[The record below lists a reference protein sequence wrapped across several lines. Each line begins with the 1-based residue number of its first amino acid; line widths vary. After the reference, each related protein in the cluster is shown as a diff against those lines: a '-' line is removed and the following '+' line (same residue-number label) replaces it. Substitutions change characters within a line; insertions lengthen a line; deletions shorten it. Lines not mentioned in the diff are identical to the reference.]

1 MPCVRSAPSSDC
13 ERGTH
18 AKVLLAYG
26 GSQMSPTR
34 AKPVSNATPAQQ
46 DAAIA
51 AMIAGRSTRVVAWVR
66 ELRALVRRAAPG
78 ASERG
83 IPGWRIVAYE
93 APRIFAYLVPL
104 ADSVALGFN
113 RGSELTDA
121 DGVLERVGKAS
132 GARRYVIRAEGD
144 WKPRVIERF
153 VREAYVLEQATPVPP
168 KPIKK
173 PRRR

>member
-1 MPCVRSAPSSDC
+1 MTPS
-13 ERGTH
+13 R
-18 AKVLLAYG
+18 
-26 GSQMSPTR
+26 P
-34 AKPVSNATPAQQ
+34 KPVSSATPAQQ

-51 AMIAGRSTRVVAWVR
+51 AMIAGRTARVVVWVR
-66 ELRALVRRAAPG
+66 ELRSLMLRAAPG

-113 RGSELTDA
+113 RGAELTDP
-121 DGVLERVGKAS
+121 DGALERVGKAS
-132 GARRYVIRAEGD
+132 GARRYVIRTEAD

-153 VREAYVLEQATPVPP
+153 VREAFVLEQATPILP

>member
-1 MPCVRSAPSSDC
+1 MTPPRD
-13 ERGTH
+13 
-18 AKVLLAYG
+18 
-26 GSQMSPTR
+26 
-34 AKPVSNATPAQQ
+34 KPVSNATPAQQ

-51 AMIAGRSTRVVAWVR
+51 AMISGRTARVVVWVR
-66 ELRALVRRAAPG
+66 ELRSLMLRAAPG

-113 RGSELTDA
+113 RGAELA
-121 DGVLERVGKAS
+121 DPDGALERVGKAS
-132 GARRYVIRAEGD
+132 GARRYVIRTEAD

-153 VREAYVLEQATPVPP
+153 VREAFVLEQATPIQP

>member
-1 MPCVRSAPSSDC
+1 MTPPREKPS
-13 ERGTH
+13 
-18 AKVLLAYG
+18 
-26 GSQMSPTR
+26 
-34 AKPVSNATPAQQ
+34 SNATPAQQ

-51 AMIAGRSTRVVAWVR
+51 AMISGRTARVVAWVR
-66 ELRALVRRAAPG
+66 ELRALMLRAAPG

-113 RGSELTDA
+113 RGAELA
-121 DGVLERVGKAS
+121 DPEGTLERVGKAS
-132 GARRYVIRAEGD
+132 GARRYVIRDEAD

-153 VREAYVLEQATPVPP
+153 VREAFVLEQATPVAP
-168 KPIKK
+168 KPVKK

>member
-1 MPCVRSAPSSDC
+1 MASARSWDC
-13 ERGTH
+13 E
-18 AKVLLAYG
+18 
-26 GSQMSPTR
+26 
-34 AKPVSNATPAQQ
+34 PVSPSRGKPTSSATPAQQ

-51 AMIAGRSTRVVAWVR
+51 AMIAGRSARALIWVS
-66 ELRALVRRAAPG
+66 ELRALIRRAAPD

-113 RGSELTDA
+113 RGSELGDPEA
-121 DGVLERVGKAS
+121 VLEQVGKAA
-132 GARRYVIRAEGD
+132 GARRYVIRQESD
-144 WKPRVIERF
+144 WKPRLIERL
-153 VREAYVLEQATPVPP
+153 VREAYTLELATPVPP

-173 PRRR
+173 ARRR

>member
-1 MPCVRSAPSSDC
+1 MTPPRD
-13 ERGTH
+13 
-18 AKVLLAYG
+18 
-26 GSQMSPTR
+26 
-34 AKPVSNATPAQQ
+34 KPVSNATPAQQ

-51 AMIAGRSTRVVAWVR
+51 AMISGRTARVVVWVR
-66 ELRALVRRAAPG
+66 ELRSLILRAAPS
-78 ASERG
+78 ANERG

-113 RGSELTDA
+113 RGAELA
-121 DGVLERVGKAS
+121 DPDGALERVGKAS
-132 GARRYVIRAEGD
+132 GARRYVIRTEAD
-144 WKPRVIERF
+144 WKPRVIEKF
-153 VREAYVLEQATPVPP
+153 VREAFVLEQATPIQP

>member
-1 MPCVRSAPSSDC
+1 MTAARNKS
-13 ERGTH
+13 G
-18 AKVLLAYG
+18 
-26 GSQMSPTR
+26 
-34 AKPVSNATPAQQ
+34 SNATPAQQ

-51 AMIAGRSTRVVAWVR
+51 AMISGRSARVLVWVR
-66 ELRALVRRAAPG
+66 ELRTLIQRAAPG

-113 RGSELTDA
+113 RGAELADPDA
-121 DGVLERVGKAS
+121 VLERVGKAAD
-132 GARRYVIRAEGD
+132 ARRYVIRTETD
-144 WKPRVIERF
+144 WKPRLIERL
-153 VREAYVLEQATPVPP
+153 VREAFVLEQSSPVIPRTP
-168 KPIKK
+168 KK

>member
-1 MPCVRSAPSSDC
+1 LDC
-13 ERGTH
+13 EGELSPSRG
-18 AKVLLAYG
+18 
-26 GSQMSPTR
+26 
-34 AKPVSNATPAQQ
+34 KPVSSATPAQQ

-51 AMIAGRSTRVVAWVR
+51 AMIAGRSARVVAWVS
-66 ELRALVRRAAPG
+66 ELRSLVRRAAPG

-113 RGSELTDA
+113 RGSELKDPE
-121 DGVLERVGKAS
+121 GVLERVGKAA
-132 GARRYVIRAEGD
+132 GARRYVLRAEGD
-144 WKPRVIERF
+144 WKPRLIERF
-153 VREAYVLEQATPVPP
+153 VREAFVIEQATPVPP

-173 PRRR
+173 PRKR

>member
-1 MPCVRSAPSSDC
+1 MAP
-13 ERGTH
+13 RG
-18 AKVLLAYG
+18 
-26 GSQMSPTR
+26 
-34 AKPVSNATPAQQ
+34 KPDPDATAAQQ

-51 AMIAGRSTRVVAWVR
+51 AMIAGRSTRVVAWVA
-66 ELRALVRRAAPG
+66 ELRTLIRRAAPG

-113 RGSELTDA
+113 RGAELRDP
-121 DGVLERVGKAS
+121 DGILERVGKAA
-132 GARRYVIRAEGD
+132 GARRYVIRGEAD
-144 WKPRVIERF
+144 WKPKLIERF
-153 VREAYVLEQATPVPP
+153 VREAFVLEQATPVPP
-168 KPIKK
+168 KPERK